1 MDSPDY
7 QSSVGGKE
15 GSEEGEVE
23 DGAEEGIKE
32 GVKSVDQEKA
42 EEKEGEENEEE
53 EEEVDS
59 PQDDGVIG
67 ESIAPYGCLV
77 QNGTYTC
84 NYRCSLKQVLFIREW
99 VDSLWCRQY
108 SKLVKFCV
116 LCFLGTPMYSCIFL
130 SNDPMVLYHL
140 LAVVTL
146 IAAYQY
152 KSACN

>member
-1 MDSPDY
+1 MDSPDS

-32 GVKSVDQEKA
+32 GVKSVD
-42 EEKEGEENEEE
+42 EEKEEEEGEENEE

-59 PQDDGVIG
+59 PQDGGVIG

-84 NYRCSLKQVLFIREW
+84 NYRCSLKEVLFIREW
-99 VDSLWCRQY
+99 VDS
-108 SKLVKFCV
+108 F
-116 LCFLGTPMYSCIFL
+116 
-130 SNDPMVLYHL
+130 
-140 LAVVTL
+140 
-146 IAAYQY
+146 
-152 KSACN
+152 